1 MKRPRLGWGMGAL
14 IAARLLAFP
23 ALADETPP
31 KLDSG
36 DTAWMLSSTALVLL
50 MTIPGLAL
58 FYAGMVRK
66 KNVLATMMQSFTICC
81 IVTIV
86 WTVAGYSIAFTPGTP
101 YFGDLSRFM
110 LNGIAD
116 HISKGNDTQAFVLES
131 GIKDVAAMTTT
142 IPETVYMMFQMTF
155 AIITPALITGA
166 FADRMRFSAMC
177 FFMVLWSLLVYS
189 PVAHWVWAPSGW
201 ANQAG
206 VLDFAGGTVV
216 HINAGIA
223 GLMCAL
229 VLGRRVGYGTDN
241 MAPYNLSYAAI
252 GASLLWVGWFGFN
265 AGSAVA
271 ANGRAGMAMAVTQIA
286 TAAAAMGWMFAE
298 WIAKGKPSVLGAI
311 SGAVAGLVAITPA
324 SGYVLPGSAII
335 IGVAAG
341 VICFWTATYMKHLF
355 RYDDSLDCFGV
366 HCIGGIVGAL
376 LTGVFSFGPLSATD
390 ASPDGS
396 PGGVA
401 QLIIQCKGVIATLV
415 WSGIGTLVLLMIT
428 KALFGLRVGEE
439 EEREG
444 LDLVLHGEQIF

>member
-1 MKRPRLGWGMGAL
+1 MMPA
-14 IAARLLAFP
+14 LLAAVP
-23 ALADETPP
+23 AFGADGPP
-31 KLDSG
+31 KIDTG
-36 DTAWMLSSTALVLL
+36 DTAWMLASTALVLL

-66 KNVLATMMQSFTICC
+66 KNVLATMMQSFVICC
-81 IVTIV
+81 IVTLV
-86 WTVAGYSIAFTPGTP
+86 WTIAGYSIAFTNGNA
-101 YFGDLSRFM
+101 YMGDFSRFL
-110 LNGIAD
+110 LNGIGAHITKGAD
-116 HISKGNDTQAFVLES
+116 TGFILGAGTD
-131 GIKDVAAMTTT
+131 AAAPQT

-166 FADRMRFSAMC
+166 FADRMKFSALC
-177 FFMVLWSLLVYS
+177 IFMTLWSLLVYS
-189 PVAHWVWAPSGW
+189 PIAHWVWAPTGW
-201 ANQAG
+201 VAQLG

-229 VLGRRVGYGTDN
+229 VLGKRVGYGADN
-241 MAPYNLSYAAI
+241 MAPYNLGYAVI

-265 AGSAVA
+265 AGSAVG

-286 TAAAAMGWMFAE
+286 TAAAALSWMFAE

-324 SGYVLPGSAII
+324 SGFVLPGSAII
-335 IGVAAG
+335 IGIAAG
-341 VICFWTATYMKHLF
+341 VICFWSATSLKHMLG
-355 RYDDSLDCFGV
+355 YDDSLDVFGV

-376 LTGVFSFGPLSATD
+376 LTGVFSYGPLSATD

-396 PGGVA
+396 PGGLI
-401 QLIIQCKGVIATLV
+401 QLKIQFIGVISTLV
-415 WSGIGTLVLLMIT
+415 YSGVMTLILLMVT
-428 KALFGLRVGEE
+428 KALVGLRVETE

-444 LDLVLHGEQIF
+444 LDIVLHGEQVF